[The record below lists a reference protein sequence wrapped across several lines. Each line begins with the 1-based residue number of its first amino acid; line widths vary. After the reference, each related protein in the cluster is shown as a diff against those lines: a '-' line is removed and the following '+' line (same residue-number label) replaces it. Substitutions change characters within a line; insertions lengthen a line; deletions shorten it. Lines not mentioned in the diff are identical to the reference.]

1 MIEPINHKLIYV
13 WIIYVWF
20 LYGFLDEVKIYFSDT
35 MGMHNQFFQDEIF
48 IYDDQSLD
56 IE

>member
-1 MIEPINHKLIYV
+1 MIKPINHKLIYV